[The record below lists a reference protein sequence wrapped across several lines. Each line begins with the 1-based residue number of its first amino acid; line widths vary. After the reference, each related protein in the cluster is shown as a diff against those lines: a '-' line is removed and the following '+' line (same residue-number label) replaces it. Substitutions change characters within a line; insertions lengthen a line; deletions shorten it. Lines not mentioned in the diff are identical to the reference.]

1 MAVSC
6 GDSGTG
12 RCLRKFR
19 AILEMPKAQAGSFPR
34 ARALKPRAATRVRS
48 QTASSLRGYGTMGR
62 RTDELDAAVRHAA
75 PR

>member
-19 AILEMPKAQAGSFPR
+19 AILEMPKAGRFIP
-34 ARALKPRAATRVRS
+34 ARACAEAPRGDACPIPDGVVAP
-48 QTASSLRGYGTMGR
+48 GYGTMGR